1 MAKITRKAFVSGLFG
16 VLAALLPLSA
26 VAETTLERIKRTGE
40 MTVATEAA
48 FPPFEFVQDGK
59 IVGYGKDIL
68 DEVVADLG
76 VKLNQLDLPF
86 QGILPGLLAGKFD
99 FIATSIGVTEE
110 RATKYAYTVPIAD
123 STSYFLK
130 RADDTSINSGEDL
143 NGKVVGTQLASLT
156 EQVAKDYD
164 AKLKAAGGTGIADL
178 KLYPSFPESYVAL
191 ANGEIDV
198 AVLSLPNAAL
208 LIRDQPGVF
217 ALAGPAQEGKRWM
230 GWVTRP
236 EDTDLRDYLS
246 SVILELRDNGKLYQF
261 QDKWFGFKMEIPDS
275 GYLPEG
281 AL

>member
-1 MAKITRKAFVSGLFG
+1 
-16 VLAALLPLSA
+16 LALPRNA
-26 VAETTLERIKRTGE
+26 PPNTPYTL
-40 MTVATEAA
+40 
-48 FPPFEFVQDGK
+48 
-59 IVGYGKDIL
+59 
-68 DEVVADLG
+68 
-76 VKLNQLDLPF
+76 
-86 QGILPGLLAGKFD
+86 
-99 FIATSIGVTEE
+99 
-110 RATKYAYTVPIAD
+110 PIAD

-130 RADDTSINSGEDL
+130 RASDDSIASGADL

-164 AKLKAAGGTGIADL
+164 AKLKAAGGEGLRDL

-217 ALAGPAQEGKRWM
+217 ALAGPAQEGKRYM

-246 SVILELRDNGKLYQF
+246 GVIRTLRDNGKLYEF
-261 QDKWFGFKMEIPDS
+261 QEKWFGFRMEIPDS

-281 AL
+281 AI